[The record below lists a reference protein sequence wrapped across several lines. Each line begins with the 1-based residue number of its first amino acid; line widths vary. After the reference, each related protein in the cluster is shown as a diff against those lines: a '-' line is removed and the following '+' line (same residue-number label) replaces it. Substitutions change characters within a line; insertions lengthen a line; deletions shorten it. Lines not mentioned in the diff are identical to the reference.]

1 MILRNEEEM
10 VEIIKDPRQEGK
22 ITHPLRNIVLISIC
36 AVICGANTWEE
47 IADFGKKKKEWLA
60 KFLEL
65 PDVSTPSADTIA
77 RFFQVIKVKEFE
89 LYFLKWIKSL
99 TGEAEGD
106 YIAIDGKTLRR
117 SYDSTSEKAAIHMV
131 SAWSALNGCVLG
143 QVKTEEKSNE
153 ITAIPELLKV
163 LEINNSVVT
172 IDAMGTQKKIA
183 EAIIKEG
190 GDYILAVKSNQP
202 KLEKDI
208 VEYFNQVDLRT
219 LDSHEEVETNHGR
232 SEVRRYYI
240 SDNLETLSTKS
251 EWLGLKAI
259 GMTESRRLSE
269 GVLTM
274 QKKYYIVSISPNVM
288 EFANAS
294 RKHWGIENS
303 LHWCLDVGFR
313 EDECRIRKGYAAEN
327 MAIVRHMALNML
339 KKEKSTKKGI
349 ARKRFNAALSD
360 EYLELILNI

>member
-1 MILRNEEEM
+1 MTLQDE
-10 VEIIKDPRQEGK
+10 
-22 ITHPLRNIVLISIC
+22 
-36 AVICGANTWEE
+36 A
-47 IADFGKKKKEWLA
+47 
-60 KFLEL
+60 
-65 PDVSTPSADTIA
+65 TPSSDTITL
-77 RFFQVIKVKEFE
+77 FLQVIKVKEFE
-89 LYFLKWIKSL
+89 LYFLEWVKYL
-99 TGEAEGD
+99 TSEANGD

-117 SYDSTSEKAAIHMV
+117 SYDSTSEKPAIHMV

-183 EAIIKEG
+183 AAIIKGG

-208 VEYFNQVDLRT
+208 VEYFDHVDSRT
-219 LDSHEEVETNHGR
+219 LDFYEEIEANHGR

-240 SDNLETLSTKS
+240 SDNLEGLSTKS
-251 EWLGLKAI
+251 EWPGLKAI
-259 GMTESRRLSE
+259 GMTDSQRLVN
-269 GVLTM
+269 GVLTI
-274 QKKYYIVSISPNVM
+274 QKKYYIVSIQPDVM
-288 EFANAS
+288 VLANGS

-313 EDECRIRKGYAAEN
+313 EDECRIRKGCAAEN

-339 KKEKSTKKGI
+339 
-349 ARKRFNAALSD
+349 
-360 EYLELILNI
+360 

>member
-1 MILRNEEEM
+1 
-10 VEIIKDPRQEGK
+10 
-22 ITHPLRNIVLISIC
+22 
-36 AVICGANTWEE
+36 
-47 IADFGKKKKEWLA
+47 
-60 KFLEL
+60 
-65 PDVSTPSADTIA
+65 
-77 RFFQVIKVKEFE
+77 
-89 LYFLKWIKSL
+89 
-99 TGEAEGD
+99 
-106 YIAIDGKTLRR
+106 
-117 SYDSTSEKAAIHMV
+117 
-131 SAWSALNGCVLG
+131 
-143 QVKTEEKSNE
+143 
-153 ITAIPELLKV
+153 
-163 LEINNSVVT
+163 
-172 IDAMGTQKKIA
+172 MGTQKKIA